1 MKPSSI
7 LGSCS
12 RRALPRAPSSTIMTL
27 RVLYPN
33 DLALYHDNAPATP
46 TAPKR
51 NTNIAPCTPTASS
64 ATSTSR
70 PLRHLAPYINGFQAL
85 PQLCALH
92 ACDFERYFDFVP
104 RQRDQTFQTFAARDP
119 GHYEFSRALQR
130 LQRPSPFART

>member
-51 NTNIAPCTPTASS
+51 YTNIAPCTPTASS

-70 PLRHLAPYINGFQAL
+70 PLQHLALYDYAP
-85 PQLCALH
+85 
-92 ACDFERYFDFVP
+92 
-104 RQRDQTFQTFAARDP
+104 TT
-119 GHYEFSRALQR
+119 
-130 LQRPSPFART
+130 QRPPIVPSRISRRLRVQ